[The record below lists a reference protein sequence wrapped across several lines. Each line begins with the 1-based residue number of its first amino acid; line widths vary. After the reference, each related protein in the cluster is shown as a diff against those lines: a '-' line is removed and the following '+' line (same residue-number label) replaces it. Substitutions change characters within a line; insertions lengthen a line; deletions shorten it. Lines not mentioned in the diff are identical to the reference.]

1 MIRSGIV
8 ARIRRDYYNL
18 APFLVGTFSAI
29 FLAAANRGEDIE
41 ALEVVSIV
49 IAIWLATLAA
59 WILLWLITRDRR
71 SIPLIITVGEVA
83 FFAYGYV
90 LDAVRDLGLHQSQQ
104 ILVALIVIPTGI
116 YLIAIWAKRIHG
128 TEFLKLFT
136 ISLSALVVVNVIL
149 LSMGAAADSSFR
161 QDDELIRGI
170 ISSIDTPESKPDI
183 YFFILDMYGSQK
195 VLAEYDAI
203 DNSRFISDMEAIG
216 FQEIPD
222 SRSNYVWTVLSIP
235 STLNMVLLGE
245 DTAGNSVMTEDYR
258 EKLITRSVDVS
269 DTNAGQVFEQ
279 LGYESRTLNT
289 SEVKDK
295 NGFAI
300 RDMLLS
306 PFSDEFINTTLL
318 RPVRVQFD
326 DFWKFG
332 FGQHNFDDN
341 FTFASI
347 RSPLETPTFT
357 YTYSLPPHMP
367 FIFNPDGEIRNGR
380 VSTNEIFSDPELYR
394 SGYEDSISF
403 VNLKVL
409 DLVSQLINNSEV
421 PPVIVLQGDHGPA
434 ISANGDLSE
443 VTVPTSGLID
453 ERTGILNLMYL
464 PGLCSE
470 SPPSDLTSV
479 NTFRFI
485 LASCF
490 GATVDLLPNEISWGE
505 TDGSLERVTDKIPI
519 P

>member
-1 MIRSGIV
+1 
-8 ARIRRDYYNL
+8 
-18 APFLVGTFSAI
+18 
-29 FLAAANRGEDIE
+29 
-41 ALEVVSIV
+41 
-49 IAIWLATLAA
+49 
-59 WILLWLITRDRR
+59 
-71 SIPLIITVGEVA
+71 
-83 FFAYGYV
+83 
-90 LDAVRDLGLHQSQQ
+90 
-104 ILVALIVIPTGI
+104 
-116 YLIAIWAKRIHG
+116 
-128 TEFLKLFT
+128 
-136 ISLSALVVVNVIL
+136 
-149 LSMGAAADSSFR
+149 
-161 QDDELIRGI
+161 
-170 ISSIDTPESKPDI
+170 
-183 YFFILDMYGSQK
+183 
-195 VLAEYDAI
+195 
-203 DNSRFISDMEAIG
+203 MEAIG